1 MEENEVNESAA
12 IADLDISTSDNMP
25 LIDNGQ
31 LKECDERGD
40 EIVEV
45 VLAVVRFYKVI
56 ISESRIAAFILKS
69 AIFSVMFLIGLKFK
83 LRIQKRSKFY
93 L

>member
-1 MEENEVNESAA
+1 MEHVEENEVNESAA

-31 LKECDERGD
+31 LEECDERGD

-69 AIFSVMFLIGLKFK
+69 AIFSVMFLIG
-83 LRIQKRSKFY
+83 
-93 L
+93 